1 MKKRVGL
8 LAAASALLLMLCS
21 CDEKSGFLQTFT
33 EVNNAVNDF
42 VWVKIGLV
50 LLLGTGIIMTCVTK
64 WFQISHIGH
73 WFKNTIGS
81 VFKKHVSGH
90 SKDGASIS
98 QFQALCTAL
107 AATVGV
113 GNIAGVSAAIVSGG
127 PGAVFWM
134 WVAAFFGMM
143 TNFSENVLGIYFRRK
158 NKDGEW
164 SGGAMYYLQD
174 GLGSK
179 KGCKTIGKILAI
191 LFSIFAILASF
202 GIGNMGQVNKIVANI
217 EGAFQIK
224 ALSDIQLLGVD
235 LYKIILGFILM
246 IFAALIIL
254 GGIQRIATFAE
265 KIVPFMVCA
274 FIALSL
280 VVIGVNITSVGD
292 AFVAIF
298 KSAFQPN
305 AAWGGA
311 IGLRHDHLGLQ
322 KRRFLE

>member
-1 MKKRVGL
+1 MFAV
-8 LAAASALLLMLCS
+8 SALLLMLCG
-21 CDEKSGFLQTFT
+21 CDEKSGFLQKFT
-33 EVNNAVNDF
+33 EANNAVNDF
-42 VWVKIGLV
+42 VWVKIGLI

-73 WFKNTIGS
+73 WLKNTIGS

-90 SKDGASIS
+90 TKDQSSIS

-113 GNIAGVSAAIVSGG
+113 GNIAGVAAAIVSGG

-158 NKDGEW
+158 NAHGEW

-174 GLGSK
+174 GLGGK
-179 KGCKTIGKILAI
+179 KGCKTIGKILAA
-191 LFSIFAILASF
+191 LFSVFAVLASF

-217 EGAFQIK
+217 EAAFEIK
-224 ALSDIQLLGVD
+224 ALSGIQLLGVD

-246 IFAALIIL
+246 LFAALIIKTNTIL
-254 GGIQRIATFAE
+254 
-265 KIVPFMVCA
+265 
-274 FIALSL
+274 
-280 VVIGVNITSVGD
+280 
-292 AFVAIF
+292 
-298 KSAFQPN
+298 
-305 AAWGGA
+305 
-311 IGLRHDHLGLQ
+311 
-322 KRRFLE
+322 